1 MYFFFLCL
9 LLYMKRTIHN
19 KQIFTETMIQS
30 VVQEILLFWKTELK
44 KTINIM
50 DIQDISK
57 NIKKKSKTKI

>member
-1 MYFFFLCL
+1 
-9 LLYMKRTIHN
+9 MKRTIHN

-57 NIKKKSKTKI
+57 NIKKKSKTEI